1 MVGDDIVTHTQD
13 GQQIPWS
20 RNPRQDM
27 QPFEYAAHLNGVR
40 QRVEKIWTWD
50 HAAFMAIVNYWN
62 HVAAITS
69 KASNMHW
76 HYIGSAE

>member
-13 GQQIPWS
+13 GKQIPWS
-20 RNPRQDM
+20 RVNREGM
-27 QPFEYAAHLNGVR
+27 QSFEYAAYLNGVL
-40 QRVEKIWTWD
+40 QRVETIFTWD
-50 HAAFMAIVNYWN
+50 HFAFMGIVNYWN

>member
-13 GQQIPWS
+13 GKQIPWS
-20 RNPRQDM
+20 RVPRPEYQE
-27 QPFEYAAHLNGVR
+27 FEYCAYCNGTP
-40 QRVEKIWTWD
+40 QRVEKIYTFD
-50 HAAFMAIVNYWN
+50 HLCFMAIVAYWN
-62 HVAAITS
+62 AVAAITS

>member
-13 GQQIPWS
+13 GRRIRWS
-20 RNPRQDM
+20 RNPREGFQ
-27 QPFEYAAHLNGVR
+27 QFEYAAYLNGVR
-40 QRVEKIWTWD
+40 VRVERIFTRD

-62 HVAAITS
+62 ALAAITS

-76 HYIGSAE
+76 HYVGSAE